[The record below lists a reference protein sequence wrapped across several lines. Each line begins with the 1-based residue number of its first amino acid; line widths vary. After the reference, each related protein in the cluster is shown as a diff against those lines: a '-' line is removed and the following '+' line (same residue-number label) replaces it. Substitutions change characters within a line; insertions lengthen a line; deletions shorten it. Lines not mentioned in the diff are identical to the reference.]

1 MSPLSPSDTRS
12 LLDQLEH
19 HPVRKLGQNFLI
31 DGNIVRKSLE
41 LARISA
47 EDTVVEVGPGLGT
60 LTRALLESGATV
72 YAIEK
77 DKRLAA
83 YLETQKDNLPKRFH
97 LRKGDAMEFPL
108 ADLPSETVDSKIVAN
123 LPYAIS
129 TPWLESV
136 LSSGSLPI
144 SMTLMLQKEAAQRY
158 AAKAGT
164 KQFGNISVFLH
175 ASYEIS
181 DTFNVK
187 AQCFYPKPDVDSTLL
202 HLARKEKPYLF
213 SNDARGLIRE
223 LFQQR
228 RKQVGAILRKSDH
241 PLAESWMANL
251 ADVELSPILR
261 AEQIATENW
270 IRLAET
276 KKLPV

>member
-31 DGNIVRKSLE
+31 DGNIVRKSLD
-41 LARISA
+41 LARISPS
-47 EDTVVEVGPGLGT
+47 DTVVEIGPGLGT
-60 LTRALLESGATV
+60 LSRALIEVGANV

-83 YLETQKDNLPKRFH
+83 YLESQQEVFTDRFH
-97 LRKGDAMEFPL
+97 LRQGDAMDNPL
-108 ADLPSETVDSKIVAN
+108 ADLPSETADFKIVAN

-136 LSSGSLPI
+136 LSGPNLPI
-144 SMTLMLQKEAAQRY
+144 SMTLMLQKEAALRY
-158 AAKAGT
+158 IAKAGT

-175 ASYEIS
+175 AAYEIS

-187 AQCFYPKPDVDSTLL
+187 AQCFFPKPDVDSSLL
-202 HLARKEKPYLF
+202 HITRKLTPHRFNSDSKT
-213 SNDARGLIRE
+213 LIRE

-228 RKQVGAILRKSDH
+228 RKQIGAILRKSQN
-241 PLAESWMANL
+241 PLAASWSRNLESL
-251 ADVELSPILR
+251 ELSSTLR
-261 AEQIATENW
+261 AEQIATTDW
-270 IRLAET
+270 IRLSET
-276 KKLPV
+276 T